1 MLSAPSAVQKPSP
14 FTESGVI
21 DQMVDD
27 EAMRGRVVLQFQ
39 RGVVFA
45 QIDGERFDVHAVTS
59 F

>member
-27 EAMRGRVVLQFQ
+27 EAMRLANCNPVL
-39 RGVVFA
+39 
-45 QIDGERFDVHAVTS
+45 
-59 F
+59 